1 MTSDLSRGL
10 RGASCTDGGVL
21 YSLKVGVM
29 LAAEVKLFSDSL
41 AGDGVSSCL
50 LMCISARLDGAE
62 ISRGVGGSARLW
74 DRSGIRD
81 ADTGGSALLGGVG
94 GSWGLLWLP
103 SALL

>member
-1 MTSDLSRGL
+1 M
-10 RGASCTDGGVL
+10 

-41 AGDGVSSCL
+41 GDGVSSCL
-50 LMCISARLDGAE
+50 LTCISTRLDGAE
-62 ISRGVGGSARLW
+62 TSRGLGGSARLW
-74 DRSGIRD
+74 DSSGIRD

-94 GSWGLLWLP
+94 GSWGLLLWLP

>member
-1 MTSDLSRGL
+1 M
-10 RGASCTDGGVL
+10 

-50 LMCISARLDGAE
+50 LMCISARLVGAE
-62 ISRGVGGSARLW
+62 LSRGLGGSARRW
-74 DRSGIRD
+74 DTSGILD
-81 ADTGGSALLGGVG
+81 ADIGGSALLGGVG

>member
-1 MTSDLSRGL
+1 M
-10 RGASCTDGGVL
+10 

-50 LMCISARLDGAE
+50 LMCISGRLDGAE
-62 ISRGVGGSARLW
+62 ISRGLGGSARFW
-74 DRSGIRD
+74 DSSGIRD
-81 ADTGGSALLGGVG
+81 VDTGGSALLGGVG